1 MTSVRQAIYSAEI
14 VKKCLDIIVET
25 SKDTKIDTAFYCY
38 LCKVNTVNETA
49 YRRVKS
55 DALFI
60 MLQWDGDSSSVLS
73 PSFDSEEREKTM
85 EEARVIAHKLASTI
99 VSGQPETGEPF
110 HLGYGNLGMSFH
122 FLSWVINLIDLNIHR
137 L

>member
-25 SKDTKIDTAFYCY
+25 SKDTKMHTAFYCY
-38 LCKVNTVNETA
+38 FCKVNTVNQTA

-55 DALFI
+55 DALFVMI
-60 MLQWDGDSSSVLS
+60 QWDGESTVLS
-73 PSFDSEEREKTM
+73 PSFDSEKCEKTVD
-85 EEARVIAHKLASTI
+85 EARVIAHKLASTI

-110 HLGYGNLGMSFH
+110 HLGYGNLGMSFY
-122 FLSWVINLIDLNIHR
+122 FLSWLINLIDLNIYR